1 MTGAT
6 SDPVETGKSSWRF
19 PGTFWIAN
27 GAELFER
34 AAFYGMFIALVVYLT
49 DRVGFTDVEAGVVA
63 GLFSAFLYFLPPFV
77 GAMADKMGFR
87 RAILLAFAVLA
98 AGYGLLGAFQL
109 KSTALISLSLIV
121 FGGAIIKPTI
131 SGTAA
136 KCSDGA
142 NRARAMSIFYMM
154 VNIGSFFG
162 KTVARP
168 LRTGLGLEYI
178 NYYAALM
185 AVCAFFLIL
194 FFYRNV
200 DEKGT
205 QRDPKEVLLGLF
217 RVVRNVRFMC
227 LIVIVA
233 GFWLIQG
240 QLYSSMT
247 KYVLRLIGEQA
258 SPEWLANINPFVVV
272 ALVVPITHLIRRM
285 KPSNAIAIGMAI
297 IPLSALT
304 VSLSPLVGS
313 ISGGMVRLGFGLEMH
328 PITFVLIFGIAF
340 QGLAEC
346 FLSPKYM
353 EFASK
358 QAPEGEV
365 GLYMGY
371 QNLSPSIAWFFGFIV
386 GGYLLEAYCPDPKTL
401 SPEVQALWKT
411 AIETGGTL
419 PEVYANAHYIWYVFA
434 GIGLASFAA
443 MLVFKLV
450 TDRID
455 RRASVDRPENG

>member
-1 MTGAT
+1 MSETTPAK
-6 SDPVETGKSSWRF
+6 SDTETGKLSWKF
-19 PGTFWIAN
+19 PGTFWTAN
-27 GAELFER
+27 FAELFER

-49 DRVGFTDVEAGVVA
+49 DRVGFTDVEAGIIA
-63 GLFSAFLYFLPPFV
+63 GLFSAFLYLLPPFV
-77 GAMADKMGFR
+77 GALADKVGFR

-98 AGYGLLGAFQL
+98 GGYWLLGAFQL
-109 KSTALISLSLIV
+109 KVTAVVSLALIV

-136 KCSDGA
+136 KCSDA
-142 NRARAMSIFYMM
+142 VNRARAMSIFYMM
-154 VNIGSFFG
+154 VNIGSFLG
-162 KTVARP
+162 KTVAKP
-168 LRTGLGLEYI
+168 LRTGLGIEYI
-178 NYYAALM
+178 NYYAAIM
-185 AVCAFFLIL
+185 AGCAFVLIYFL
-194 FFYRNV
+194 YRNP
-200 DEKGT
+200 DEAGT
-205 QRDPKEVLLGLF
+205 ERSAAEVALGMVKVL
-217 RVVRNVRFMC
+217 RNFRFMS

-240 QLYSSMT
+240 QLYASMT
-247 KYVLRLIGEQA
+247 KYVLRLVGEQA

-272 ALVVPITHLIRRM
+272 ACVVPITHLIRKF
-285 KPSNAIAIGMAI
+285 KPANAIAIGMAI

-304 VSLSPLVGS
+304 VSLSPVVES
-313 ISGGMVRLGFGLEMH
+313 IAGGPVNLAGLAVH

-386 GGYLLEAYCPDPKTL
+386 GGYLLETFCPDPNTL
-401 SPEVQALWKT
+401 APEIQAQWRN
-411 AIETGGTL
+411 AIETGGQM
-419 PEVYANAHYIWYVFA
+419 PEVYANAHYIWYVFSA
-434 GIGLASFAA
+434 IGVAA
-443 MLVFKLV
+443 FVAMMVFKYV

-455 RRASVDRPENG
+455 RRTSSAIGPG